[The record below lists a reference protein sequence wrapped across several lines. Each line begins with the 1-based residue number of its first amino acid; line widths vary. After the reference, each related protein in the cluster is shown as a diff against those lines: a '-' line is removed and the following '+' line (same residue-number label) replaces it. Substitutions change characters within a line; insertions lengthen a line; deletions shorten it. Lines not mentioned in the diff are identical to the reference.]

1 MEKIKNEKNI
11 QYNHGK
17 NSGFIAIFIL
27 IISSLTVS
35 SCSAIGEIFKA
46 GMSFGIFIVVA
57 IIVVVIILVLRFGK
71 RKNS

>member
-1 MEKIKNEKNI
+1 MEKIKNDRDILSK
-11 QYNHGK
+11 HG
-17 NSGFIAIFIL
+17 NNPGIIATFTL
-27 IISSLTVS
+27 IITTLTLS

-71 RKNS
+71 RNNS